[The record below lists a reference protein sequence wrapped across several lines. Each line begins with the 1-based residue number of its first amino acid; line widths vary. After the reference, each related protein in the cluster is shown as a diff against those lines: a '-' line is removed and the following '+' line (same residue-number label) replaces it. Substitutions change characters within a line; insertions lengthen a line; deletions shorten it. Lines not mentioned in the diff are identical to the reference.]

1 MSTNTHE
8 TDPNAQW
15 LTQEAYDRL
24 QAELDHLRGPGRQEI
39 VDKIEAAREEGDLK
53 ENGGYHAAKD
63 EQGKAEA
70 RIQYLTQLLEKAYVG
85 ETPAGD
91 GTVVPGMKVT
101 ASVAGNEMTF
111 LFGNREIA
119 GDSDMDVY
127 SPDSPIGQAINGT
140 KVGDTLSYAAPNGKE
155 IPVEI
160 KASEPFTG

>member
-15 LTQEAYDRL
+15 LTQEAFDRL
-24 QAELDHLRGPGRQEI
+24 QAELNHLRGPGRQEI

-85 ETPAGD
+85 EAPAGD

-119 GDSDMDVY
+119 GDSGMDVY
-127 SPDSPIGQAINGT
+127 SPDSPIGQAINGAE
-140 KVGDTLSYAAPNGKE
+140 VGDTLSYAAPNGKE